1 MMSVSFHYFKAL
13 LISMP
18 ILYVVQSLNEERFL
32 HLIRIFIFSNGLM
45 LGLSLLIYFLSPYY
59 AYGGRLLG
67 NCKLIHST
75 AVYLIILNLLHFFGR
90 HIFND
95 TKKVMLFFFCF

>member
-1 MMSVSFHYFKAL
+1 
-13 LISMP
+13 
-18 ILYVVQSLNEERFL
+18 
-32 HLIRIFIFSNGLM
+32 M

-67 NCKLIHST
+67 NYANPNTSA
-75 AVYLIILNLLHFFGR
+75 AVYLIILNLLLFFGR

-95 TKKVMLFFFCF
+95 TKKLCSFSFCF